1 MKKKIIESPVL
12 LKKGKTLYTD
22 KGEALKKLKFLDI
35 EDNIV
40 IFHSP
45 EGNLF
50 KGKGWTMIYFMDTPD
65 SAKKLQHQTGEIDL
79 LTFIPGSLSMRF
91 GGYSM
96 IDDIWKKKKN
106 LKGVEHIIGALEA
119 YVDDKDMYIDNLSV
133 RPGYRRNSI
142 ATKMVDELKD
152 TFPNRKI
159 SHSDFTD
166 QGAEWNKS
174 YKLESEIKL
183 KHLIFEESCDN
194 IDIKKIKYFYHATF
208 KDNLSSIMINGIKKD
223 NVYGGVF
230 LADSSQNAAKF
241 LMFRVHNLSDIIV
254 FKMDA
259 SKLNKTK
266 LEESYDHSY
275 EFFKCRA
282 YIYFDNIKPNAI
294 DMNNI
299 MGY

>member
-1 MKKKIIESPVL
+1 MMKL
-12 LKKGKTLYTD
+12 R
-22 KGEALKKLKFLDI
+22 DI
-35 EDNIV
+35 
-40 IFHSP
+40 
-45 EGNLF
+45 L
-50 KGKGWTMIYFMDTPD
+50 
-65 SAKKLQHQTGEIDL
+65 
-79 LTFIPGSLSMRF
+79 
-91 GGYSM
+91 
-96 IDDIWKKKKN
+96 
-106 LKGVEHIIGALEA
+106 
-119 YVDDKDMYIDNLSV
+119 
-133 RPGYRRNSI
+133 
-142 ATKMVDELKD
+142 
-152 TFPNRKI
+152 
-159 SHSDFTD
+159 
-166 QGAEWNKS
+166 
-174 YKLESEIKL
+174 
-183 KHLIFEESCDN
+183 FEESCKD

-254 FKMDA
+254 FKINA